1 MSKTKVETTAATA
14 FETRLER
21 LESISDAMRRGDLGL
36 EEATGLFEEG
46 IALARGLEQDLAR
59 VERRI
64 EILVN
69 EPVAE
74 GEKPVLELFP
84 ELGES

>member
-1 MSKTKVETTAATA
+1 MSKTKAENNAEEG

-21 LESISDAMRRGDLGL
+21 LETISDAMRRGDLGL
-36 EEATGLFEEG
+36 EEATRLFEEG
-46 IALARGLEQDLAR
+46 IGLARGLEKDLAR

-69 EPVAE
+69 EPVE
-74 GEKPVLELFP
+74 GQRPVLELFP

>member
-1 MSKTKVETTAATA
+1 MSKKAVEATENVP
-14 FETRLER
+14 FEQRLER
-21 LESISDAMRRGDLGL
+21 LETISEAMRRGDLGL
-36 EEATGLFEEG
+36 EEATTLFEEG
-46 IALARGLEQDLAR
+46 IALARGLEKDLAR

-69 EPVAE
+69 EPSSD

>member
-1 MSKTKVETTAATA
+1 MSKAKAEKSAEPG

-21 LESISDAMRRGDLGL
+21 LETISDAMRRGDLGL
-36 EEATGLFEEG
+36 EEATQLFEEG
-46 IALARGLEQDLAR
+46 INLARGLEKDLAR

-69 EPVAE
+69 EPAD

>member
-1 MSKTKVETTAATA
+1 MSKAKPETGAEPG
-14 FETRLER
+14 FEDRLAR

-46 IALARGLEQDLAR
+46 IALARGLEKDLAR

-69 EPVAE
+69 EPLAD

-84 ELGES
+84 ELGEG

>member
-1 MSKTKVETTAATA
+1 MSKAKTETPAEEG

-21 LESISDAMRRGDLGL
+21 LETISDAMRRGDLGL
-36 EEATGLFEEG
+36 EEATKLFEEG
-46 IALARGLEQDLAR
+46 IALARNLEKDLAR

-69 EPVAE
+69 EPVE